1 MKKLLSTLATALCA
15 CAAAAQY
22 TSVALP
28 CDAEVGAQKF
38 HTSAYVRVCKTDA
51 ERVQKRVGEIVA
63 ATPANLGALL
73 KNGQQAGKAAK
84 FLKLARFAREPKIL
98 PFKFGKYTIAAF
110 EIPQKSRMRAGMNFF
125 AFEEVGGEL
134 LWDLSLNDA
143 FVSLIC
149 RSDIA
154 TALRA
159 APEAESARAEKASSP
174 ADAAIL
180 ARLKAEK
187 NPYLVFGG
195 APFVSLEPDP
205 AADSARAAKFYR
217 KIQDI
222 FFDWRLEE
230 YAEYMSAQSRE
241 TFARQYLGMTQQ
253 QRKDALS
260 DYFSWHKKYI
270 RVLELSPD
278 RFLVVF
284 RRVKNGRPD
293 QIDLA
298 YIAFPKNS
306 ADGILENFGKKTPLD
321 TMLSRYIFRGKTS
334 L

>member
-1 MKKLLSTLATALCA
+1 MKKLLSTIAAALCA
-15 CAAAAQY
+15 CACCAQY
-22 TSVALP
+22 VGIALQ
-28 CDAEVGAQKF
+28 CDAEESAQKF
-38 HTSAYVRVCKTDA
+38 HTSAYARVCKTDA
-51 ERVQKRVGEIVA
+51 ERVQKRVGEILLA
-63 ATPANLGALL
+63 SPEKLGALL
-73 KNGQQAGKAAK
+73 KNKQQQGKAAK
-84 FLKLARFAREPKIL
+84 FLKLARFANEPKIL

-110 EIPQKSRMRAGMNFF
+110 EIPQNSRLRAGMNFF
-125 AFEEVGGEL
+125 AFEEIGGGL

-149 RSDIA
+149 RSDIVSA
-154 TALRA
+154 MQADT
-159 APEAESARAEKASSP
+159 ETESARAEKASSP
-174 ADAAIL
+174 ADAEIL

-222 FFDWRLEE
+222 FFGWRLEE
-230 YAEYMSAQSRE
+230 YAKYMSAQSRE

-284 RRVKNGRPD
+284 RRVKDGRPD

>member
-1 MKKLLSTLATALCA
+1 MKKLLSILAAALCA
-15 CAAAAQY
+15 CAASAQY
-22 TSVALP
+22 VGLALP
-28 CDAEVGAQKF
+28 CDAEVDAQKF

-51 ERVQKRVGEIVA
+51 ERVQKRVAEIVSA
-63 ATPANLGALL
+63 SPEKLGALL
-73 KNGQQAGKAAK
+73 KNKRQAGKAAK
-84 FLKLARFAREPKIL
+84 FLKLARFADAPKVL

-110 EIPQKSRMRAGMNFF
+110 EIPQKSKMRAGMNFF
-125 AFEEVGGEL
+125 AFAEVGGEL

-149 RSDIA
+149 RSDISA
-154 TALRA
+154 ALQA
-159 APEAESARAEKASSP
+159 SPEAESARVEKAASP
-174 ADAAIL
+174 ADAEIL
-180 ARLKAEK
+180 ARLKAAK

-195 APFVSLEPDP
+195 APFVSLTPDP
-205 AADSARAAKFYR
+205 EVDSARAAKFYR

-222 FFDWRLEE
+222 FFSWKLEE

-253 QRKDALS
+253 QRKAALS
-260 DYFSWHKKYI
+260 DYFSWHKKYV
-270 RVLELSPD
+270 RALELSPD

-284 RRVKNGRPD
+284 RRVKDGSPD

-298 YIAFPKNS
+298 YVAFPKNS
-306 ADGILENFGKKTPLD
+306 ADGVLENFGKKTPLD
-321 TMLSRYIFRGKTS
+321 AMLSRYIFKDKTS